1 MSYNGAIKSEQ
12 LLELFNA
19 RQSERRYDNRAVERE
34 KIERVLEAARLA
46 PSACNAQ
53 PWTYVVVDSP
63 ELKNSMVD
71 AIADRVLPLNHFTKQ
86 APVIIA
92 VVEESANLTS
102 RVGTA
107 VKGTYFPPFD
117 IGLSLSQLCLQAT
130 VEGLGTCIMGWL
142 NQKKVK
148 TLLGIPK
155 GKKVPLVV
163 TLGYPTEA
171 PREKKRKPIGEI
183 ARWNGY
189 REKER

>member
-19 RQSERRYDNRAVERE
+19 RQSERRYDDRAVERE

-63 ELKNSMVD
+63 ELKNSMAD

-130 VEGLGTCIMGWL
+130 VEGLGTCIIGWL

-148 TLLGIPK
+148 ALLGIPK
-155 GKKVPLVV
+155 GKKSTVGGNVGLPHRSAA
-163 TLGYPTEA
+163 GEE
-171 PREKKRKPIGEI
+171 EKTFRGDCALEWI
-183 ARWNGY
+183 
-189 REKER
+189 